1 MNKGIEKERRRA
13 IGDPFVISRSIAN
26 WHFVTKDSICQSEF
40 SINMRNL
47 PDIRLK
53 IAYETM
59 LS

>member
-26 WHFVTKDSICQSEF
+26 WHFITKDFIYQSEF

-47 PDIRLK
+47 PDLRLK
-53 IAYETM
+53 VAGKSM